1 MSKTYESDT
10 PSVPTRKETAATS
23 RRDVLRTAG
32 LGAAGVAAAG
42 VGGFNIKTAKAQGT
56 TWRIQSSW
64 GPGTSGYKIFEAFCA
79 RVAEVTG
86 GELQLKPF
94 PAGAVSGDFQLF
106 DAVRNGVLDG
116 MNLFTVYWAGRMP
129 AGVFFSSFPM
139 GLNHPHQWDM
149 MYGSYGGT
157 ELVRELYEKNGLY
170 FVGHVHHD
178 MNLIHSKTPI
188 RSLDDFKGVK
198 LRMPGGIVAECF
210 SAIGARTTL
219 LPGSD
224 VYPALEKGTIEAAD
238 YTGPAVNYDLGFQ
251 QVTDYIIMGPA
262 STPCLH
268 QPVDLMDISV
278 SLRAWNTLDERL
290 QKLFENLVHAY
301 SYEHYTA
308 IQEANA
314 AAWPKY
320 KEAGTEVIHL
330 TEEDAERFRE
340 VAMPL
345 WFKWANKDKDAA
357 RMFKLH
363 LDVMMNPEVAYL
375 TPDDIKDFTLD
386 L

>member
-1 MSKTYESDT
+1 MSKTYDSDKT
-10 PSVPTRKETAATS
+10 VQSAGPAAG
-23 RRDVLRTAG
+23 RRDFLKTAG
-32 LGAAGVAAAG
+32 LGLAGAAAVG
-42 VGGFNIKTAKAQGT
+42 VSSVNIKTAKAAGT

-64 GPGTSGYKIFEAFCA
+64 GPGTSGYKIFEDFCA
-79 RVAEVTG
+79 RVGEVTG

-106 DAVRNGVLDG
+106 DAVRNGVLDA

-157 ELVRELYEKNGLY
+157 ALVRELYEKNGLY

-198 LRMPGGIVAECF
+198 LRMPGGIIAECF

-238 YTGPAVNYDLGFQ
+238 YTGPAVNYDLGFH
-251 QVTDYIIMGPA
+251 QVTNYVIMGPP

-278 SLRAWNTLDERL
+278 SLRSWNSLDPRL
-290 QKLFENLVHAY
+290 QKLFEGLVHSY

-308 IQEANA
+308 IQAANA
-314 AAWPKY
+314 AAWPKL

-330 TEEDAERFRE
+330 SEDDAARFRQ

-375 TPDDIKDFTLD
+375 TPDDIKEFTLN